1 MLENIDKE
9 VEGMAH
15 NSEDFIARLYKALY
29 EKLFRIAY
37 RMLGDTEQAGDAVQD
52 VFLQVVF
59 HRSKLMEHPNPE
71 GWLVTALKNNI
82 YNERRRSMAH
92 QIVSLDEI
100 APVAEAEPE
109 TPLEELLPQKLPQAD
124 RDILIWRFEQDL
136 SYREIADRLEISE
149 GNSRIRVHRAISR
162 CRKLFKSR

>member
-1 MLENIDKE
+1 ME
-9 VEGMAH
+9 H
-15 NSEDFIARLYKALY
+15 HSEDFIASLYRTLY

-52 VFLQVVF
+52 VFLQAVF
-59 HRSKLMEHPNPE
+59 HRDKLMEHPNPE
-71 GWLVTALKNNI
+71 GWLVLALKNNI
-82 YNERRRSMAH
+82 QNERRRFMAH
-92 QIVSLDEI
+92 QIVALDEA

-136 SYREIADRLEISE
+136 SYREIADRLGISE
-149 GNSRIRVHRAISR
+149 SSCRSRVSRAISR
-162 CRKLFKSR
+162 CRKLIKNRELE

>member
-1 MLENIDKE
+1 
-9 VEGMAH
+9 MARS
-15 NSEDFIARLYKALY
+15 SEDFIAGLYRALY

-59 HRSKLMEHPNPE
+59 HRSKLMEYPNPE
-71 GWLVTALKNNI
+71 GWLVITLKNNI

-109 TPLEELLPQKLPQAD
+109 TPLEMLLPEKLPQAD
-124 RDILIWRFEQDL
+124 REILFWRFVQDL
-136 SYREIADRLEISE
+136 DYREIADRLGISE
-149 GNSRIRVHRAISR
+149 SSCRSRLSRAISR
-162 CRKLFKSR
+162 CRKLVKNRESE

>member
-1 MLENIDKE
+1 
-9 VEGMAH
+9 MAH

-71 GWLVTALKNNI
+71 GWLVITLKNNI
-82 YNERRRSMAH
+82 YNERRRSKAH
-92 QIVSLDEI
+92 PIVPLDDA

-109 TPLEELLPQKLPQAD
+109 TPLEMLLPKKLPQAD

-136 SYREIADRLEISE
+136 DYREIADRLGISE

>member
-1 MLENIDKE
+1 
-9 VEGMAH
+9 MAH

-52 VFLQVVF
+52 VFLQAVF
-59 HRSKLMEHPNPE
+59 HRSKLAEHPNPE
-71 GWLVTALKNNI
+71 GWLVTTLKKNI

-92 QIVSLDEI
+92 QIVPLDDA

-109 TPLEELLPQKLPQAD
+109 TPLAMILPQKLPQAD

-136 SYREIADRLEISE
+136 DYREIADRLGISE
-149 GNSRIRVHRAISR
+149 GNSRIRVHRAIER
-162 CRKLFKSR
+162 CRKLFKSG

>member
-1 MLENIDKE
+1 
-9 VEGMAH
+9 MARS
-15 NSEDFIARLYKALY
+15 SEDFIAGLYRALY

-71 GWLVTALKNNI
+71 GWLVITLKNNI

-92 QIVSLDEI
+92 QIVPLDDA

-109 TPLEELLPQKLPQAD
+109 TPLEMLLPQKLPQAD
-124 RDILIWRFEQDL
+124 REILFWRFVQDL
-136 SYREIADRLEISE
+136 DYREIADRLGISE
-149 GNSRIRVHRAISR
+149 SSCRSRLSRAISR
-162 CRKLFKSR
+162 CRKLVKNRESE

>member
-1 MLENIDKE
+1 

-52 VFLQVVF
+52 VFLQAVF
-59 HRSKLMEHPNPE
+59 HRSKLAEHPNPE
-71 GWLVTALKNNI
+71 GWLVTTLKNNI

-92 QIVSLDEI
+92 QIVPLDDA

-109 TPLEELLPQKLPQAD
+109 TPLAMILPQKLPQAD

-136 SYREIADRLEISE
+136 DYREIADRLGISE
-149 GNSRIRVHRAISR
+149 GNSRIRVHRAIER
-162 CRKLFKSR
+162 CRKLFKSG

>member
-1 MLENIDKE
+1 
-9 VEGMAH
+9 
-15 NSEDFIARLYKALY
+15 
-29 EKLFRIAY
+29 
-37 RMLGDTEQAGDAVQD
+37 
-52 VFLQVVF
+52 
-59 HRSKLMEHPNPE
+59 MEHPNPE
-71 GWLVTALKNNI
+71 GWLVLALKNNI
-82 YNERRRSMAH
+82 QNERRRSMAH

-149 GNSRIRVHRAISR
+149 SSCRSRVSRAISR
-162 CRKLFKSR
+162 CRKLIKNRKLE

>member
-1 MLENIDKE
+1 
-9 VEGMAH
+9 MAH

-71 GWLVTALKNNI
+71 GWLVLALKNNI
-82 YNERRRSMAH
+82 QNERRRSMAH

-100 APVAEAEPE
+100 ARVAETE
-109 TPLEELLPQKLPQAD
+109 

-149 GNSRIRVHRAISR
+149 SSCRSRVSRAISR
-162 CRKLFKSR
+162 CRKLIKNRKLE

>member
-1 MLENIDKE
+1 
-9 VEGMAH
+9 
-15 NSEDFIARLYKALY
+15 
-29 EKLFRIAY
+29 
-37 RMLGDTEQAGDAVQD
+37 
-52 VFLQVVF
+52 
-59 HRSKLMEHPNPE
+59 MEHPNPE
-71 GWLVTALKNNI
+71 GWLVLALKNNI
-82 YNERRRSMAH
+82 QNERRRSMAH

-109 TPLEELLPQKLPQAD
+109 TPLEMLLPKKLPQAD

-136 SYREIADRLEISE
+136 DYREIADRLGISE

>member
-1 MLENIDKE
+1 
-9 VEGMAH
+9 MAH

-52 VFLQVVF
+52 VFLQAVF
-59 HRSKLMEHPNPE
+59 HRSKLAEHPNPE
-71 GWLVTALKNNI
+71 GWLVTTLKNNI

-92 QIVSLDEI
+92 QIVPLDDA

-109 TPLEELLPQKLPQAD
+109 TPLAMILPQKLPQAD

-136 SYREIADRLEISE
+136 DYREIADRLGISE
-149 GNSRIRVHRAISR
+149 GNSRIRVHRAIER
-162 CRKLFKSR
+162 CRKLFKSG

>member
-1 MLENIDKE
+1 
-9 VEGMAH
+9 MARS
-15 NSEDFIARLYKALY
+15 SEDFIAGLYRALY

-71 GWLVTALKNNI
+71 GWLVITLKNNI

-109 TPLEELLPQKLPQAD
+109 TPLEMLLPEKLPQAD
-124 RDILIWRFEQDL
+124 REILFWRFVQDL
-136 SYREIADRLEISE
+136 DYREIADRLGISE
-149 GNSRIRVHRAISR
+149 SSCRSRLSRAISR
-162 CRKLFKSR
+162 YRKLVKNRESE

>member
-1 MLENIDKE
+1 
-9 VEGMAH
+9 MARS
-15 NSEDFIARLYKALY
+15 SEDFIAGLYRALY

-52 VFLQVVF
+52 VFLQVVL
-59 HRSKLMEHPNPE
+59 HRSKLMEHANPE
-71 GWLVTALKNNI
+71 GWLVITLKNNI
-82 YNERRRSMAH
+82 YNERRRSKAH
-92 QIVSLDEI
+92 PIVPLDDL
-100 APVAEAEPE
+100 APVAETEPE
-109 TPLEELLPQKLPQAD
+109 TSLEELLPQKLPQAD

-136 SYREIADRLEISE
+136 DYREIADRLGISE

>member
-52 VFLQVVF
+52 VFLQAVF
-59 HRSKLMEHPNPE
+59 HRSKLAEHPNPE
-71 GWLVTALKNNI
+71 GWLVTTLKNNI

-92 QIVSLDEI
+92 QIVPLDDA

-109 TPLEELLPQKLPQAD
+109 TPLAMILPQKLPQAD

-136 SYREIADRLEISE
+136 DYREIADRLGISE
-149 GNSRIRVHRAISR
+149 GNSRIRVHRAIER
-162 CRKLFKSR
+162 CRKLFKSG